1 MEIIIDNKKYSVK
14 KEQSILDVC
23 RENGI
28 FIPSLCHHPDLLPAE
43 GVCRL
48 CLVKTNLHKGL
59 TPSCQIY
66 PEDGLE
72 VITEDEEINKARKY
86 ILELLWADHAG
97 KCPQCP
103 RNGNCELQKLAQK
116 IKIDINDF
124 VPEFSTFDKEEQL
137 KILKNSLK
145 NRVVDDENPSIYR
158 DNQYCIECRRCIRV
172 CKNIQTIAS
181 YGMNY
186 RSIESNVGTP
196 GERPLDCIYCG
207 QCSAY
212 CPTAAIQEK
221 RNIKQVE
228 EYLEDSGKLTVFQVA
243 PSVRFSLGEEF
254 GLHPGEMVEGKIAS
268 ALRNLGADLV
278 FDTTFAADLTIVE
291 EAQELLERIKKKAK
305 GEEACLPMFT
315 SCCPAWV
322 LYLEKFRPEF
332 LPHLSTCKSPQQMLG
347 AMVKNYYAEWKKISR
362 RNIAVISVM
371 PCTAKKYEAAR
382 EELTEKGD
390 PDVDAVITTRELAS
404 LIKQNKIKFSQLK
417 DEKFDQA
424 LGAYSGAGI
433 IFGSTGGVMEAALRT
448 AYEKLTSRE
457 MGNLDY
463 EQVRGE
469 RGIKEAE
476 IAIPE
481 AVGGIVGGITVR
493 TAVAHE
499 IGNAEKV
506 LQDIQKKNKSYDFVE
521 VMACPGGCLGGGGQ
535 PRPAGEEIRQKRRKA
550 IYEKDKNSPIRKSH
564 QNPIIQ
570 KLYRDYLGSPGGE
583 IAEKLLHTEYFNKK
597 QK

>member
-1 MEIIIDNKKYSVK
+1 
-14 KEQSILDVC
+14 
-23 RENGI
+23 
-28 FIPSLCHHPDLLPAE
+28 
-43 GVCRL
+43 
-48 CLVKTNLHKGL
+48 
-59 TPSCQIY
+59 
-66 PEDGLE
+66 
-72 VITEDEEINKARKY
+72 
-86 ILELLWADHAG
+86 
-97 KCPQCP
+97 
-103 RNGNCELQKLAQK
+103 
-116 IKIDINDF
+116 
-124 VPEFSTFDKEEQL
+124 
-137 KILKNSLK
+137 
-145 NRVVDDENPSIYR
+145 
-158 DNQYCIECRRCIRV
+158 
-172 CKNIQTIAS
+172 
-181 YGMNY
+181 
-186 RSIESNVGTP
+186 
-196 GERPLDCIYCG
+196 
-207 QCSAY
+207 
-212 CPTAAIQEK
+212 
-221 RNIKQVE
+221 
-228 EYLEDSGKLTVFQVA
+228 
-243 PSVRFSLGEEF
+243 
-254 GLHPGEMVEGKIAS
+254 
-268 ALRNLGADLV
+268 
-278 FDTTFAADLTIVE
+278 
-291 EAQELLERIKKKAK
+291 
-305 GEEACLPMFT
+305 
-315 SCCPAWV
+315 
-322 LYLEKFRPEF
+322 
-332 LPHLSTCKSPQQMLG
+332 MLG